1 MMPTQPTMTESTRNR
16 VHRNQSRSNWL
27 LLSVLV
33 FASSHLL
40 ATALPAQDNTLPA
53 QDNTGLH
60 AAQPDAGS
68 PPIPPSSAAPP
79 TAAAPEAEGVGEVA
93 EATEFNSVDSS
104 PQAAAPQAA
113 ASQAE
118 TVRTL
123 SVEPRT
129 RPLLPANSPAWITA
143 APDYSSAIHRIPIGS
158 LPTSRADETEGG
170 LDEPLLAALYE
181 YVDTQ
186 VVQQP
191 GASQK
196 LHSQLSVNYIRRNLI
211 EDPAGYTAELTTSNG
226 PLYQKWVMLSV
237 TAEQRSQLKK
247 WHREAVQRER
257 LAPLGL
263 GVVATIGFIGLLHVL
278 LRQLYGLPKPKSLSS
293 QNYVALPIHAQPAGQ
308 LKKKKCCGIWG
319 LGTPIVLGLFI
330 AFILLGTIY
339 RVMERGRERGWSAD
353 PNIEMLEFSSADSSV
368 LVIEIP

>member
-1 MMPTQPTMTESTRNR
+1 MPTQPTMSEPIRNR
-16 VHRNQSRSNWL
+16 VHRNQSRSSWL
-27 LLSVLV
+27 MLTVLV
-33 FASSHLL
+33 FAGSHLL
-40 ATALPAQDNTLPA
+40 AMTLPVKEPTLPA
-53 QDNTGLH
+53 QDSLLLH

-68 PPIPPSSAAPP
+68 PPIPPSPAAPP
-79 TAAAPEAEGVGEVA
+79 TADVPEAEGVGEVTA
-93 EATEFNSVDSS
+93 ETEFNSVDAS
-104 PQAAAPQAA
+104 PQAAASQAA

-123 SVEPRT
+123 SVEPQT

-143 APDYSSAIHRIPIGS
+143 APDCSAAIHRIPVGS
-158 LPTSRADETEGG
+158 LPTTRADETEGG
-170 LDEPLLAALYE
+170 LDEPLLAALYD

-191 GASQK
+191 GASEK

-211 EDPAGYTAELTTSNG
+211 EDPAGFTAELTTSNG
-226 PLYQKWVMLSV
+226 PMYQKWVMLSV
-237 TAEQRSQLKK
+237 TAEQREQLKT
-247 WHREAVQRER
+247 WHREALQRER

-263 GVVATIGFIGLLHVL
+263 GVVAAIGFIGLSHMVL
-278 LRQLYGLPKPKSLSS
+278 RRLYGLPKSKPLSS

-319 LGTPIVLGLFI
+319 SGAPIVLGLFI

-339 RVMERGRERGWSAD
+339 RVMERGREHGWSAD
-353 PNIEMLEFSSADSSV
+353 PDIEMLEFSSADSSV

>member
-1 MMPTQPTMTESTRNR
+1 L
-16 VHRNQSRSNWL
+16 NWL
-27 LLSVLV
+27 LLSVLM
-33 FASSHLL
+33 FAGSHVL
-40 ATALPAQDNTLPA
+40 TTTLPA
-53 QDNTGLH
+53 QDTPVLH

-68 PPIPPSSAAPP
+68 PPIPPSPAAPP
-79 TAAAPEAEGVGEVA
+79 AVAAPEAEGVGEVTA
-93 EATEFNSVDSS
+93 ETEFNSVDAN
-104 PQAAAPQAA
+104 PLAA

-143 APDYSSAIHRIPIGS
+143 APDYSAAIHRIPVGS
-158 LPTSRADETEGG
+158 LPTTRADETEGG
-170 LDEPLLAALYE
+170 LDEPLLAALYD

-186 VVQQP
+186 VVQQL

-226 PLYQKWVMLSV
+226 PMYQKWVMLSV
-237 TAEQRSQLKK
+237 TAEQREQLKT
-247 WHREAVQRER
+247 WHREALQRER

-263 GVVATIGFIGLLHVL
+263 GVVASISFIGLSHIVL
-278 LRQLYGLPKPKSLSS
+278 RRLYGLPKPKPLTS

-308 LKKKKCCGIWG
+308 LKKKKCCGFG
-319 LGTPIVLGLFI
+319 GGTVKPIAIGLFI
-330 AFILLGTIY
+330 GFILLGTISK
-339 RVMERGRERGWSAD
+339 RAFERHRESRRATET
-353 PNIEMLEFSSADSSV
+353 NIEMLEFSSADSSV